1 MRVPTGQASSPEE
14 APPTPDPP
22 APMVVPSQGQHRTPE
37 LRQGRRA
44 LELGLPGAQRPRLLM
59 HETLFLR
66 PATLCQ
72 N

>member
-14 APPTPDPP
+14 APLDPP
-22 APMVVPSQGQHRTPE
+22 PMVVPGQGQHRTPE

-59 HETLFLR
+59 HETLFRR